1 MALAVAATTLISLDD
16 PAAQAQEVVG
26 AKAANLAVA
35 RAAGL
40 PVLPGR
46 VVPITVGDPALQY
59 GAAIRAADGP
69 GAARLGVDRFPLEP
83 SFEAELAR
91 AAELGGLLIARS
103 STCLDADERWSGAF
117 ASIAEVRPDELP
129 TAIRGCWSSLFS
141 ADALGRMRAAGVEP
155 KDVRIAV
162 LVQAML
168 VPDVG
173 GWARREH
180 DDVKVEA
187 VRGWPGPLLGGSA
200 RGSRGIVDAD
210 GSWSGDL
217 ADAGVTRAL
226 SQQLADAM
234 VTATR
239 LGFVRIEWAGV
250 GQNLFVLQVDRASVS
265 GFPAGAAP
273 LDLPPGAIRLHGV
286 GASPGR
292 ALGRPLPLNLADL
305 DHSADARGRIL
316 VLDQPLSQFA
326 PLLWSAAALVCLD
339 GSPAAHLFTVARSL
353 HIPAV
358 VAIDATN
365 SMANALR
372 RTATLVAADGDT
384 GEIVMLA

>member
-16 PAAQAQEVVG
+16 PAARAQEIVG

-40 PVLPGR
+40 PVLPGL
-46 VVPITVGDPALQY
+46 VVPITVGDRALQL
-59 GAAIRAADGP
+59 GVAVRAADGP
-69 GAARLGVDRFPLEP
+69 GAARLAIDRFPLEGT
-83 SFEAELAR
+83 FEAELAR

-103 STCLDADERWSGAF
+103 STRLDADDRWSGAF
-117 ASIAEVRPDELP
+117 ASIADVRPDELP

-141 ADALGRMRAAGVEP
+141 ADALGRMKAAGVEP
-155 KDVRIAV
+155 GDTRIAV

-173 GWARREH
+173 GSAEFEPNG
-180 DDVKVEA
+180 VKVEA
-187 VRGWPGPLLGGSA
+187 VRGSPGPLLAGFV
-200 RGSRGIVDAD
+200 RGSHGIVDAD
-210 GSWSGDL
+210 GSLSGDL
-217 ADAGVTRAL
+217 AGAGMTREL

-239 LGFVRIEWAGV
+239 LGFRRIEWAGV
-250 GQNLFVLQVDRASVS
+250 GPNLFVLQVDRASFSEFAVRA
-265 GFPAGAAP
+265 PAP
-273 LDLPPGAIRLHGV
+273 NLPAGAIRLQGS

-292 ALGRPLPLNLADL
+292 AVGRRLLLNLADL
-305 DHSADARGRIL
+305 EHAADARGRIL
-316 VLDQPLSQFA
+316 VLDQPLPQFA

-339 GSPAAHLFTVARSL
+339 GSPSAHLLTVARSL
-353 HIPAV
+353 HTPAV

-365 SMANALR
+365 SMASVLR
-372 RTATLVAADGDT
+372 HTATWLAADGDT
-384 GEIVMLA
+384 GEIVILA